1 MKLESQVERG
11 VGRLE
16 PERDD
21 LPISVF
27 VVLDEM
33 GIPVFCAAYPQA
45 CRDHISDAIVEHEI
59 HSAGLWVVR
68 EYTLDPR
75 TRSQKLADAGF
86 TRRPSLRA
94 MDMREA
100 LELIAAPMRP
110 DGTWNRDRTACQ
122 QLAAEALGRYDDDQP
137 CDVANE
143 ADLWRCTVC
152 GRIGT
157 VGRCCGEDTR
167 NPVRAPNAEITGCAA
182 VRVD

>member
-1 MKLESQVERG
+1 MTTARDDDTNTAALPNAEATPAVGIPVHRP

-21 LPISVF
+21 LPSTVF

-45 CRDHISDAIVEHEI
+45 CNDHISAAIVEHNI

-68 EYTLDPR
+68 EYTLDTR
-75 TRSQKLADAGF
+75 TRSQKLADAGYA
-86 TRRPSLRA
+86 RRPSLRA

-110 DGTWNRDRTACQ
+110 DGTWNRDREACRE
-122 QLAAEALGRYDDDQP
+122 LAAEALGRYDDS
-137 CDVANE
+137 E
-143 ADLWRCTVC
+143 T
-152 GRIGT
+152 
-157 VGRCCGEDTR
+157 
-167 NPVRAPNAEITGCAA
+167 PNASLSGGQKPSA
-182 VRVD
+182 